1 VTAAVEAE
9 SAPAQAPAT
18 PIADYAVIGD
28 CRSVA
33 LVSRTGSIDW
43 LCWPRFD
50 SPSLFGALLDPE
62 RGGRMVV
69 RPTHAFQSFHRYIGR
84 TNVLETTFRT
94 ETGVLRLVDFMPV
107 ASEDDKSRILWAG
120 HQVVRLLE
128 CVEGEV
134 EVEVRCDPRPDYG
147 RVVPRLRD
155 RGALGIY
162 YEHRARA
169 LVLRS
174 DLPLT
179 LSADRSE
186 AVGHQR
192 LVRGERRAM
201 SLVYADRGPAIL
213 PPLAAEAEVKLRA
226 TLAWW
231 EAWAER
237 CAYTGPFQDAVVRSA
252 LVLKL
257 LAYAPSGAVVAAPT
271 TSLPEYPGGVRNWDY
286 RYCWLRDTSL
296 TLQALFD
303 LGYPGE
309 AEAFIWWL
317 RQATRLTSPEIQ
329 VLYDVYGESHV
340 PERTLDHLAGYAGS
354 RPVRIGN
361 DAHNQLQ
368 LDIYGEVVDA
378 AHQFAVRGGRLD
390 RTTGRFLVGLGETV
404 CRRWQ
409 EPDEGIWEVRGG
421 RRHHTYS
428 KAMCWVALDR
438 LLDLHQARHLSAPV
452 DRFRAV
458 RDEIRQ
464 QIERSG
470 YNAERG
476 SYVSVFGGRDL
487 DTSLLLLARYGY
499 TPAQEPRMVSTW
511 RAIERELARG
521 PLFYRYRAEG
531 DGLPAGEGAFGICSF
546 WAVDYRAR
554 RDDLDGA
561 HRAFEQLLRYASDTG
576 LFAEEIDPDSG
587 AALGNF
593 PQAFT
598 HVGLID
604 AALSLEHHAGR
615 RTRPSAAQPVRL
627 TGTRL

>member
-1 VTAAVEAE
+1 LTP
-9 SAPAQAPAT
+9 APDPDPSPASL
-18 PIADYAVIGD
+18 PIADYAIIGD

-33 LVSRTGSIDW
+33 LVSKRGSIDW
-43 LCWPRFD
+43 LCWPRID
-50 SPSLFGALLDPE
+50 SPSIFGALLDSE

-69 RPTHAFQSFHRYIGR
+69 HPTGSFQSTRRYIGR

-94 ETGVLRLVDFMPV
+94 ATGVLRLVDLMPV
-107 ASEDDKSRILWAG
+107 ASESDKSRILWAG
-120 HQVVRLLE
+120 HQVLRMLE

-155 RGALGIY
+155 RGPLGIY
-162 YEHRARA
+162 YEHRSRA

-174 DLPLT
+174 DIPLT
-179 LSADRSE
+179 LSMDRSE
-186 AVGHQR
+186 AVGRAR
-192 LVRGERRAM
+192 LVRGERRAVA
-201 SLVYADRGPAIL
+201 LVYSDRAPAIL
-213 PPLAAEAEVKLRA
+213 PPLEAEADVKLRS

-231 EAWAER
+231 EAWADR
-237 CAYTGPFQDAVVRSA
+237 CAYTGPYQEAVVRSA
-252 LVLKL
+252 LALKL

-271 TSLPEYPGGVRNWDY
+271 TSLPEWPGGVRNWDY
-286 RYCWLRDTSL
+286 RYCWLRDTSF

-303 LGYPGE
+303 LGYPAE
-309 AEAFIWWL
+309 AEAFISWL
-317 RQATRLTSPEIQ
+317 RQATRRTAPEIQ
-329 VLYDVYGESHV
+329 VLYDVYGESHL

-354 RPVRIGN
+354 RPVRVGN

-378 AHQFAVRGGRLD
+378 AHQFAIRGGRLD
-390 RTTGRFLVGLGETV
+390 HTTRRFLVGLGETV
-404 CRRWQ
+404 CRRWR

-438 LLDLHQARHLSAPV
+438 LVDLHRARHLAAPV

-464 QIERSG
+464 EIERLG
-470 YNAERG
+470 YSEARG
-476 SYVSVFGGRDL
+476 SYVSVFAGRDL
-487 DTSLLLLARYGY
+487 DASLLLLARYGY
-499 TPAQEPRMVSTW
+499 TSPRESRMQSTW
-511 RAIERELARG
+511 TALERELARG
-521 PLFYRYRAEG
+521 SLFYRYRAEN

-546 WAVDYRAR
+546 WAVDYRAQQQ
-554 RDDLDGA
+554 DLDGA
-561 HRAFEQLLRYASDTG
+561 HRAFEQLLGYATDTG
-576 LFAEEIDPDSG
+576 LFAEEIDPDTG
-587 AALGNF
+587 AHLGNF

-604 AALSLEHHAGR
+604 AALSIEHHTGR
-615 RTRPSAAQPVRL
+615 QPRPSAAQPMQL

>member
-1 VTAAVEAE
+1 LTTPPDRDTP
-9 SAPAQAPAT
+9 SASL
-18 PIADYAVIGD
+18 PIGDYAIIGD

-33 LVSRTGSIDW
+33 LISTGGSIDW
-43 LCWPRFD
+43 LCWPRID
-50 SPSLFGALLDPE
+50 SPSIFGALLDPE
-62 RGGRMVV
+62 RGGRIVV
-69 RPTHAFQSFHRYIGR
+69 RPTASFQSSRRYIGR
-84 TNVLETTFRT
+84 TNVLETTFRSA
-94 ETGVLRLVDFMPV
+94 TGVLRLVDLMPV
-107 ASEDDKSRILWAG
+107 ASEGDKSHILWAG
-120 HQVVRLLE
+120 HQVLRLLE
-128 CVEGEV
+128 CVEGEM

-155 RGALGIY
+155 RGPLGIY
-162 YEHRARA
+162 CEHRARV

-179 LSADRSE
+179 LSMDHSE
-186 AVGHQR
+186 AVGRAR
-192 LVRGERRAM
+192 LRRGDRRAVA
-201 SLVYADRGPAIL
+201 LVYSDRAPAIL
-213 PPLAAEAEVKLRA
+213 PPLEAEADVKLRA

-231 EAWAER
+231 EAWAGR
-237 CAYTGPFQDAVVRSA
+237 CAYTGPYREAVIRSA
-252 LVLKL
+252 LALKL

-271 TSLPEYPGGVRNWDY
+271 TSLPEWPGGVRNWDY

-303 LGYPGE
+303 LGYPAE
-309 AEAFIWWL
+309 AEAFISWL
-317 RQATRLTSPEIQ
+317 RQATRRTAPEIQ
-329 VLYDVYGESHV
+329 VLYDVYGESHL

-354 RPVRIGN
+354 RPVRVGN

-368 LDIYGEVVDA
+368 LDIYGEVLDA

-404 CRRWQ
+404 CRRWR

-438 LLDLHQARHLSAPV
+438 LIDLHRTRHVAAPV

-458 RDEIRQ
+458 RDEIRKE
-464 QIERSG
+464 IERLG
-470 YNAERG
+470 YDETRR

-487 DTSLLLLARYGY
+487 DASLLLLARYGY
-499 TPAQEPRMVSTW
+499 TAPREARMQATW
-511 RAIERELARG
+511 TAIERELARG
-521 PLFYRYRAEG
+521 PLLYRYRAEN
-531 DGLPAGEGAFGICSF
+531 DGLPVGEGAFGICSF

-554 RDDLDGA
+554 QDDLDGA
-561 HRAFEQLLRYASDTG
+561 HRTFEQLLGYATDTG
-576 LFAEEIDPDSG
+576 LFAEEIEPETG
-587 AALGNF
+587 AHLGNF

-604 AALSLEHHAGR
+604 AALSLEHHTGR
-615 RTRPSAAQPVRL
+615 QPRPSAAQPVRL

>member
-1 VTAAVEAE
+1 VSAAVETDPAA
-9 SAPAQAPAT
+9 APTPAT
-18 PIADYAVIGD
+18 PIADYAIIGD

-69 RPTHAFQSFHRYIGR
+69 RPAGAFQSSHRYLGR

-94 ETGVLRLVDFMPV
+94 GTGVLRLVDFMPV
-107 ASEDDKSRILWAG
+107 ASEDDKSHILWAG
-120 HQVVRLLE
+120 HQVLRQLE

-155 RGALGIY
+155 RGPLGIY

-174 DLPLT
+174 ELPLT
-179 LSADRSE
+179 LSRDRSE
-186 AVGHQR
+186 AVGRHR
-192 LVRGERRAM
+192 LVRGERRAVA
-201 SLVYADRGPAIL
+201 LVYSDRAPAIL

-231 EAWAER
+231 EAWASR

-252 LVLKL
+252 LALKL

-271 TSLPEYPGGVRNWDY
+271 TSLPEYLGGVRNWDY

-303 LGYPGE
+303 LGYPAE

-317 RQATRLTSPEIQ
+317 RQATRLTAPEIQ
-329 VLYDVYGESHV
+329 VLYDVYGESHL

-368 LDIYGEVVDA
+368 LDIYGEVLDA
-378 AHQFAVRGGRLD
+378 AHQFALRGGRLD
-390 RTTGRFLVGLGETV
+390 RSTGRFLVGLGETV
-404 CRRWQ
+404 CRRWR

-438 LLDLHQARHLSAPV
+438 LIDLHGARHLSAPV
-452 DRFRAV
+452 DRFRTV

-464 QIERSG
+464 AIERSG
-470 YNAERG
+470 YSEERK
-476 SYVSVFGGRDL
+476 SYVSVFDGRDL
-487 DTSLLLLARYGY
+487 DASLLLLARYGY
-499 TPAQEPRMVSTW
+499 TPARSPRMDSTW
-511 RAIERELARG
+511 TAIQRELARG

-531 DGLPAGEGAFGICSF
+531 DGLPAGEGAFGICCF
-546 WAVDYRAR
+546 WAVDYLAR

-561 HRAFEQLLRYASDTG
+561 HQAFEQLMGYASDTG

-587 AALGNF
+587 LALGNF

-604 AALSLEHHAGR
+604 AALSLEHHTGR
-615 RTRPSAAQPVRL
+615 RLRPSAAQPARL